1 MYYILRSCYQ
11 QSRRVLSFDSNMR
24 VNILRVTCWA
34 PFLIFF
40 ECVFS
45 LLFSLFP
52 GVIMICIVSFYS
64 NTRMQRKYQRIQI
77 ENVIRFT
84 DNNNFVQKNKQCFGL
99 RTIHN
104 ITFNAAKHCVRLSSN
119 KQMKSIRIMRNF
131 IMLKTNTRPPA
142 IILNQFITSVG
153 IKN

>member
-1 MYYILRSCYQ
+1 MSNLLYLLQNTIPMS
-11 QSRRVLSFDSNMR
+11 LSKCIIFYDLATNNQDVYCHSM
-24 VNILRVTCWA
+24 VICVSIYLEFTCCA

-104 ITFNAAKHCVRLSSN
+104 ITFNAAKQCVRPSSN
-119 KQMKSIRIMRNF
+119 KQIKF
-131 IMLKTNTRPPA
+131 I
-142 IILNQFITSVG
+142 
-153 IKN
+153 